1 MEGALGTEK
10 GKTCE
15 NEREKGKKGRKIIKG
30 DRGRNIKTKGKKSEP
45 KIPSGRRSSKC
56 RKYQPKKG
64 KEGDQWD

>member
-1 MEGALGTEK
+1 LEGALGTEK

-45 KIPSGRRSSKC
+45 KIPS
-56 RKYQPKKG
+56 
-64 KEGDQWD
+64 